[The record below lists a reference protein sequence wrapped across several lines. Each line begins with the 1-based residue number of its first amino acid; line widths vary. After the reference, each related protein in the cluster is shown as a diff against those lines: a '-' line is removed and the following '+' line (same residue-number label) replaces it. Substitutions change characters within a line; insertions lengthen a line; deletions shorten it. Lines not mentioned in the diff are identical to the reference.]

1 MVLLATGFVVLMV
14 MMAGMVWS
22 AASWDLGWMNPRSHM
37 SQMMGGGGADSSGDP
52 LTKGGTSEAV
62 MIRDFTYSPGNLVV
76 PVGATIR
83 WTNQDAAPHSA
94 TASDGSWDTGL
105 LSRGDSAEV
114 TFTQPGTF
122 EYFCTVHPD
131 MKARLVVE

>member
-1 MVLLATGFVVLMV
+1 MVLLATGLVVLMV

-22 AASWDLGWMNPRSHM
+22 AASWDLGWMNPQNHM
-37 SQMMGGGGADSSGDP
+37 SEMMGGGGADSSGDP
-52 LTKGGTSEAV
+52 LTNGGTSEAV
-62 MIRDFTYSPGNLVV
+62 VIRDFTYSPGNLVV
-76 PVGATIR
+76 PVGATVR
-83 WTNQDAAPHSA
+83 WTNRDAAPHSA
-94 TASDGSWDTGL
+94 TATDGSWDTGL
-105 LSRGDSAEV
+105 LSRGDNAEV